1 VLSETA
7 LRELDAYRDEVPQLR
22 KDLAAANERA
32 EQAERD
38 AQERDLENLPNRNPA
53 SRGGYE
59 FYINEEWQAL
69 ARAALDEACDGVA
82 SLSKRR
88 FDPDDNR
95 VRVRRIKDDDAL
107 LHDAAAR
114 DQLES
119 DNARLREALEKIA
132 SMPPG
137 CSMIDLRE
145 PTGSKN
151 AVSFAYQRIARAAL
165 ADAPDAKQKGGEA

>member
-1 VLSETA
+1 MPELTLLPTCPVCNTTWGIPISKFEPLVELQSAANAAVYMRGQAARLAVEA
-7 LRELDAYRDEVPQLR
+7 KDLRAQ
-22 KDLAAANERA
+22 LAAANEA
-32 EQAERD
+32 KEQAER
-38 AQERDLENLPNRNPA
+38 ELEIWKSVFPDLAPESVMPD
-53 SRGGYE
+53 
-59 FYINEEWQAL
+59 
-69 ARAALDEACDGVA
+69 RAKLEA
-82 SLSKRR
+82 
-88 FDPDDNR
+88 
-95 VRVRRIKDDDAL
+95 
-107 LHDAAAR
+107 
-114 DQLES
+114 